1 MYHDQHTLVAI
12 SNYFT
17 LVANG
22 MNSHL
27 YVLYNFKGG
36 TSCLLFFFLKISR
49 FCRNHIILIHHQY
62 AKT

>member
-12 SNYFT
+12 RNYFT

-22 MNSHL
+22 MNSHS

-36 TSCLLFFFLKISR
+36 TSCLLFFFKKSHAFVEI
-49 FCRNHIILIHHQY
+49 
-62 AKT
+62 T